1 MMLPEKDVEYA
12 RYAVVKVKGADP
24 ELFWIVWI
32 DSQLPQGSS
41 MKTSQNLTGR
51 EVRAELKKMGRTEAE
66 INSLIEHARQNP
78 R

>member
-1 MMLPEKDVEYA
+1 MGYD

-32 DSQLPQGSS
+32 DSQLPQDSFV
-41 MKTSQNLTGR
+41 KTSQNLTGR
-51 EVRAELKKMGRTEAE
+51 EVRAELKNMGRTEAE
-66 INSLIEHARQNP
+66 INSLIEQARENP